1 MKQTNL
7 VKEKI
12 NELLDLGYIDKRKII
27 DSVVKELNVPRP
39 TVRRITREVR
49 IDLLRKVLILQCDK
63 PQDLLT

>member
-63 PQDLLT
+63 PQDLLA